1 MNKENRGM
9 ISLDRLKRGPI
20 PPGLYGALGGIII
33 IAVII
38 NFITGVNFFSPGN
51 LLNVVRNYSMVAIAA
66 MGQTFVIISG
76 GLDLS
81 VGSVISTSNVVAATY
96 MVTNGLIL
104 PVVILCLILGA
115 LVGLIN
121 GYLVTKRNVPPFI
134 ATLGVSIILNGLRL
148 IWTNGM
154 PRGSIPDALK
164 AFSTGNSLG
173 IFPNLFLL
181 FIVMGIIYSII
192 LGRSGYGRRL
202 YAIGNNKRVAY
213 LSGVKTDREIIIAYI
228 LCSTAAA
235 IVGIL
240 LGGYTGLSDNWVGK
254 GYDLDSIAYA
264 VLGGAVIGGGAGTI
278 QGTILGGFI
287 MLMII
292 NLALLASL
300 PLESQLVIRGVVIIV
315 ALYLSN
321 RKSITA

>member
-1 MNKENRGM
+1 MNRVSKGAVSIE
-9 ISLDRLKRGPI
+9 RLKHGPI
-20 PPGLYGALGGIII
+20 PLGLYGALGGIII
-33 IAVII
+33 IAIII
-38 NFITGVNFFSPGN
+38 NLVIGVNFFNPGN
-51 LLNVVRNYSMVAIAA
+51 LLNVGRNYSMVAIAA

-104 PVVILCLILGA
+104 PVVLLCLALGA
-115 LVGLIN
+115 FVGLIN

-134 ATLGVSIILNGLRL
+134 ATLGVSIIINGLRL

-154 PRGSIPDALK
+154 PRGSIPDGLK

-173 IFPNLFLL
+173 IVPNLFLL
-181 FIVMGIIYSII
+181 FLVMGMIYSII

-213 LSGVKTDREIIIAYI
+213 LSGVKTDREVIIAYV

-235 IVGIL
+235 VVGIL

-287 MLMII
+287 MLMIT
-292 NLALLASL
+292 NLVLLASM
-300 PLESQLVIRGVVIIV
+300 PLESQLIIRGFVIVV

-321 RKSITA
+321 RKRHIA

>member
-1 MNKENRGM
+1 ME
-9 ISLDRLKRGPI
+9 RLKQGPI
-20 PPGLYGALGGIII
+20 PLGLYGALGGIVVIAII
-33 IAVII
+33 INMTI
-38 NFITGVNFFSPGN
+38 GVNFFNPGN
-51 LLNVVRNYSMVAIAA
+51 LLNVGRNYSMVAIAA

-81 VGSVISTSNVVAATY
+81 VGAVISTSNVVAATY
-96 MVTNGLIL
+96 MVSNSMIF
-104 PVVILCLILGA
+104 PVLLLCLLLGTLA
-115 LVGLIN
+115 GLIN

-134 ATLGVSIILNGLRL
+134 ATLGVSIIINGLRL

-154 PRGSIPDALK
+154 PRGSIPDGLK

-173 IFPNLFLL
+173 VFPNLFLL
-181 FIVMGIIYSII
+181 FLVLGVIYSVI

-213 LSGVKTDREIIIAYI
+213 LSGVRTDREVIIAYVI
-228 LCSTAAA
+228 CSTAAA
-235 IVGIL
+235 VVGIL

-264 VLGGAVIGGGAGTI
+264 VLGGAVIGGGSGTI
-278 QGTILGGFI
+278 QGTMLGGFI
-287 MLMII
+287 MLMIT
-292 NLALLASL
+292 NLVLLASM
-300 PLESQLVIRGVVIIV
+300 PLESQLIIRGLVIIV

-321 RKSITA
+321 RKRNTA